1 MWMCSWLFRDFFPA
15 YSYQALDV
23 IVGNRAVL
31 QRGADTAAVVFG
43 RVAGGVTASASVG
56 VTVTEVGVGSYTVAA
71 TVVTLDLGGGNLT
84 WRAALKPHPSYGG
97 SVSLTAQ
104 CKGCS
109 NTTAATV
116 EDVTYGDVW
125 FCSGQSNM
133 ELPMAHALTRNRT
146 YRALDHLGM
155 YQNIRTFKNGI
166 HTALDDRDVGSNC
179 VTPPP
184 PPPLGP
190 CRPPCS
196 SVTPLRRNI
205 GADASI
211 SRAARAPARLS
222 PPHPPPRHVE
232 MTLRPQ

>member
-1 MWMCSWLFRDFFPA
+1 M
-15 YSYQALDV
+15 
-23 IVGNRAVL
+23 GNRAVL
-31 QRGADTAAVVFG
+31 QRGTDTAAVVFG
-43 RVAGGVTASASVG
+43 RRVAGGVTASASVG

-84 WRAALKPHPSYGG
+84 WRAALKPPPVLRRQRLPDGAMQRLQQHHGRNSRGRHLRRP
-97 SVSLTAQ
+97 TALF
-104 CKGCS
+104 
-109 NTTAATV
+109 
-116 EDVTYGDVW
+116 W

-166 HTALDDRDVGSNC
+166 HTALDDRDVGSNY

-222 PPHPPPRHVE
+222 PPPPPPRHVE